1 MRKSWMVRAERNGR
15 LFDAFKEKSAVAI
28 GWNEVGDLS
37 EVKTREALTELL
49 TEAWPETKPRSI
61 GMAVGQL
68 HRFVNE
74 IEIGDMIVTYDPS
87 RRVYLIGEVAGPYRY
102 DAAIDPED
110 AQYRPA
116 RWQGEVDRD
125 LLSVES
131 RNSLG
136 AISTLFRIPSEVA
149 AELKDVLA
157 SGRQV
162 RADMADASIEAAE
175 EDLFGSMETRAR
187 EFIKDKV
194 NVLAWDEM
202 QELVAGLLRSL
213 GYKTRVSETG
223 PDRGKDIIASPDG
236 FGFESPRIV
245 VEVKHRKG
253 AMGAPDIRSF
263 LGGRHSHD
271 KGLYVST
278 GGFTREAR
286 YEAERANIPLALMD
300 LDDLVKSLLEQY
312 EKLDLETQQLVP
324 LKRIFVPAWTS

>member
-1 MRKSWMVRAERNGR
+1 MVRAERDGR

-37 EVKTREALTELL
+37 AVKTRKAITDLVT
-49 TEAWPETKPRSI
+49 AVWPETKPQSAA
-61 GMAVGQL
+61 MAAGQL

-74 IEIGDMIVTYDPS
+74 IEVGDMIVTYNPS
-87 RRVYLIGEVAGPYRY
+87 LRVYLIGEVAGPYRY
-102 DAAIDPED
+102 DTSIDPED
-110 AQYRPA
+110 AQVRPVQ
-116 RWQGEVDRD
+116 WSGEVGRD

-136 AISTLFRIPSEVA
+136 SISTLFRIPTEVA
-149 AELKDVLA
+149 AELKKTLSSGQPAKVEMATA
-157 SGRQV
+157 STE
-162 RADMADASIEAAE
+162 ASED
-175 EDLFGSMETRAR
+175 DLFKSMESRAR

-194 NVLAWDEM
+194 NALAWDDM

-213 GYKTRVSETG
+213 GYKTRVSEAG
-223 PDRGKDIIASPDG
+223 PDRGKDIVASPDG

-253 AMGAPDIRSF
+253 AMGAPDVRSF
-263 LGGRHSHD
+263 LGGRHPQD

-312 EKLDLETQQLVP
+312 EKLDLESQQLVP
-324 LKRIFVPAWTS
+324 LKRIFVPAWT

>member
-1 MRKSWMVRAERNGR
+1 MSKSWMVRAERNGR
-15 LFDAFKEKSAVAI
+15 LFDTFRDQSAVAI
-28 GWNEVGDLS
+28 GWNDVGDLS
-37 EVKTREALTELL
+37 KIKTRKAIADLVSK
-49 TEAWPETKPRSI
+49 AFPNAKPQSI
-61 GMAVGQL
+61 AMAAGQL

-74 IEIGDMIVTYDPS
+74 IDVGDMVVTYDPS
-87 RRVYLIGEVAGPYRY
+87 RRVYLVGEIAGPYRY
-102 DAAIDPED
+102 DTSLDPED
-110 AQYRPA
+110 GQFRPV
-116 RWQGEVDRD
+116 RWHGEVGRD

-136 AISTLFRIPSEVA
+136 SISTLFRISTEVA
-149 AELKDVLA
+149 VELKKALA
-157 SGRQV
+157 SGQTATSELIPAV
-162 RADMADASIEAAE
+162 IESSE
-175 EDLFGSMETRAR
+175 DDLFKSMESRAH

-194 NVLAWDEM
+194 NALTWDDM

-213 GYKTRVSETG
+213 GYKTSVSDAG
-223 PDRGKDIIASPDG
+223 PDRGKDIVASPDG

-253 AMGAPDIRSF
+253 AMSAPDVRSF
-263 LGGRHSHD
+263 LGGRHPQD

-312 EKLDLETQQLVP
+312 EKFDLETQQLVP
-324 LKRIFVPAWTS
+324 LKRIFVPAWN